1 MKWRLH
7 TYPSMLAAKR
17 MAFEIVSLHAR
28 SRRNQGSGLHCQIHV
43 VWFYIN
49 IVDPCGANSGH
60 KGHGWTFEIG
70 MCVVGGTNMPL
81 AGGLQTRNQCRRL
94 LQSPAVQS
102 LSSNHLF
109 LALGRP
115 PQYPS
120 ATHSVGL
127 SLPSGLKVIPPTH
140 ISHHQQFRVV
150 PTYKTSHCNDISG
163 ASRVI
168 GRNLDSFQI

>member
-1 MKWRLH
+1 
-7 TYPSMLAAKR
+7 
-17 MAFEIVSLHAR
+17 
-28 SRRNQGSGLHCQIHV
+28 
-43 VWFYIN
+43 
-49 IVDPCGANSGH
+49 
-60 KGHGWTFEIG
+60 
-70 MCVVGGTNMPL
+70 MPL

-127 SLPSGLKVIPPTH
+127 SLPSGLKVTPPTH

-150 PTYKTSHCNDISG
+150 PTYKTSQCNDISG

-168 GRNLDSFQI
+168 GRNLESNLRSFQIPNKSNAKMVRETLLSIAAASFPHSPFLHVLTPIKMLCTSIHCQLHFVFGFPSAIHYYNTSCTFSIG

>member
-1 MKWRLH
+1 
-7 TYPSMLAAKR
+7 
-17 MAFEIVSLHAR
+17 
-28 SRRNQGSGLHCQIHV
+28 
-43 VWFYIN
+43 
-49 IVDPCGANSGH
+49 
-60 KGHGWTFEIG
+60 
-70 MCVVGGTNMPL
+70 MPL

-127 SLPSGLKVIPPTH
+127 SLPSGLKVTPPCTHQSPSTIQGGSYLQNIPL
-140 ISHHQQFRVV
+140 Q
-150 PTYKTSHCNDISG
+150 
-163 ASRVI
+163 
-168 GRNLDSFQI
+168 